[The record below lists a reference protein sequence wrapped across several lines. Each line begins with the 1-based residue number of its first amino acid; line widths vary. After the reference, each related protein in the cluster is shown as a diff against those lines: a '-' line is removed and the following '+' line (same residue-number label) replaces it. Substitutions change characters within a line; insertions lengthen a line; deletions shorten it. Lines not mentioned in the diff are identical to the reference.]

1 MILTTSNNNSRRYV
15 APCSPT
21 FSKKS
26 SKKDAQQAYTPLG
39 KDFKPR
45 DFDVICARGNQA
57 WNHGGNKVLRAL
69 VQKGK
74 QQYGDATTKIQR
86 SMVVTDIVNA
96 IREKGNAFIKLD
108 QKTGQWQDIGD
119 YLSREKV
126 SQLLRNANSSIYKSS
141 TKAKKQRRGEV
152 SKEVY
157 NNVQNVLHSNAEVS
171 SIVKSMGNDARQA
184 GLSDEELMAMFTQ
197 SNSAMLST
205 FKQDLSLVVRF
216 NGASCSYHDDTDDDT
231 ASYGGDSVAPMMLE

>member
-1 MILTTSNNNSRRYV
+1 MILTTNNHSRRRV
-15 APCSPT
+15 SPCSPT

-26 SKKDAQQAYTPLG
+26 SKKDGQRAYTPLG
-39 KDFKPR
+39 KDFQPR
-45 DFDVICARGNQA
+45 EYDVICARGNQA
-57 WNHGGNKVLRAL
+57 WNNPGNKLLRAL

-108 QKTGQWQDIGD
+108 TKTGQWQDIGD

-126 SQLLRNANSSIYKSS
+126 SQLLRNANSNIYKSS

-152 SKEVY
+152 SKEVFD
-157 NNVQNVLHSNAEVS
+157 NVQNVLHSNAEIS
-171 SIVKSMGNDARQA
+171 CIMKSMDNDARQS
-184 GLSDEELMAMFTQ
+184 GLSDEDLMAMFTQ
-197 SNSAMLST
+197 ANSAMLST

-216 NGASCSYHDDTDDDT
+216 NGASCSYHDDDDT